1 MKGDKIHHCNIQSH
15 LLCSSGH
22 DVVLQRPVLSRHA
35 GAAQYVLVF
44 DRVIVNYGDDYLESG
59 GIYLYV

>member
-1 MKGDKIHHCNIQSH
+1 MTRFTIVTFNHTYFAVQDTTSFFSVQFSVDTQVQHSN
-15 LLCSSGH
+15 
-22 DVVLQRPVLSRHA
+22 
-35 GAAQYVLVF
+35 VLVF